1 MVWAQDPVV
10 MFITETWLDEVRL
23 RLLLQNFDLGQK
35 HVVSKINRGGVL
47 VLLWKSDFDIL
58 IVTSSLNHINVVIN
72 AGKEIHGDLQ
82 GSMAVP

>member
-35 HVVSKINRGGVL
+35 HVVLKINRGGVL